1 MRNKINNSTHYSG
14 GGLGLSGVLTVV
26 FVVLKLVGVI
36 NWSWVW
42 VLSPL
47 WISAIITV
55 VLIIILLIVY
65 LICLSEWDTKDKKRK
80 RDKWKF

>member
-1 MRNKINNSTHYSG
+1 MRNKTNSSVDYSG

-47 WISAIITV
+47 WISISLSIVIITAAV
-55 VLIIILLIVY
+55 IIMLLA
-65 LICLSEWDTKDKKRK
+65 DKNEDRK
-80 RDKWKF
+80 KDKWKF

>member
-1 MRNKINNSTHYSG
+1 MRNKTNNSANYSG

-47 WISAIITV
+47 WISAIITI
-55 VLIIILLIVY
+55 VLIIILFIVY
-65 LICLSEWDTKDKKRK
+65 LVCLSEWDTKDKKRK
-80 RDKWKF
+80 KNKWKF